1 MNIYSY
7 EKVFGCTDRT
17 TKAMRTAMESWF
29 SLYYGV
35 AEENANPCQR
45 VAYTVVSKLCR
56 SIFGE
61 YSVRCDDPFLRQVAE
76 SLGKVCVSAMQLALV
91 GGACYLKPVPQ
102 QQGFSFALVP
112 RNRILIFARNA
123 SGEPTDVG
131 TVAASMD
138 GKFYYTLLERRT
150 VDEKGFLTIENKLLR
165 SAAPDTVG
173 QPVPL
178 TLCPEF
184 KDLPEKYTYPEPVGS
199 VGLVQLKTPMVNCVD
214 GSADGVSVYAAAE
227 GLIRNIDRNE
237 AQLCGEFERGESR
250 ILVSK
255 DLLMDGQLQEHVFVG
270 LDEDPE
276 RVGVSIF
283 SPQLRQQSYLE
294 RKQEY
299 LRSVETVI
307 GLQRGMLCDVNQSQ
321 RTATEISS
329 SQQEH
334 NLTAMDFQ
342 AVWEQALR
350 QAAALCTVLGRLYR
364 LGQPRDVR
372 LVIDWGNGVV
382 RDEEKTWQ
390 NYMDMVKQGLLAPEV
405 ALGWRFNL
413 PADTPEQRAEIR
425 KKFMPEEKG
434 TMGS

>member
-7 EKVFGCTDRT
+7 EKVFDCTDRT
-17 TKAMRTAMESWF
+17 TKAMRSAIETWF

-35 AEENANPCQR
+35 AGEEEDTCQR
-45 VAYTVVSKLCR
+45 VAYAVVSKLCR

-76 SLGKVCVSAMQLALV
+76 ALDSVKMSAMQLALV
-91 GGACYLKPVPQ
+91 GGECYLKPVPGNT
-102 QQGFSFALVP
+102 GFSFTVVP
-112 RNRILIFARNA
+112 RDRILIFARNA
-123 SGEPTDVG
+123 EGQPTDVG
-131 TVAASMD
+131 TVATSTD

-165 SAAPDTVG
+165 SSSADTMG

-178 TLCPEF
+178 ALCPEF

-214 GSADGVSVYAAAE
+214 GSDDGVSLYAAAV

-237 AQLCGEFERGESR
+237 AQLCGEFERGQSR

-255 DLLMDGQLQEHVFVG
+255 DLLLAGQLQEHVFVG

-276 RVGVSIF
+276 RVGISIF
-283 SPQLRQQSYLE
+283 SPELRQQSYLD

-307 GLQRGMLCDVNQSQ
+307 GLQRGTLCDINLSQ
-321 RTATEISS
+321 RTATEIAA

-342 AVWEQALR
+342 AVWERTLGQTL
-350 QAAALCTVLGRLYR
+350 ALCALLGKLYR
-364 LGQPRDVR
+364 LGQPENVQ
-372 LVIDWGNGVV
+372 VTVDWGNGMV
-382 RDEEKTWQ
+382 RDEEQTWL
-390 NYMDMVKQGLLAPEV
+390 NYMDMVKAGILLPEV

-413 PADTPEQRAEIR
+413 PADTEEQRAEIR
-425 KKFMPEEKG
+425 RKFMPV
-434 TMGS
+434 